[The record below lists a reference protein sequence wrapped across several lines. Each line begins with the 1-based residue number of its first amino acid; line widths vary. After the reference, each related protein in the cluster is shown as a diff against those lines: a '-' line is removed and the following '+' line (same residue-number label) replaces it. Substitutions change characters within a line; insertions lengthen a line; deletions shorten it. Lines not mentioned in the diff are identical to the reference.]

1 MIYPDNFENKIQFNE
16 IRSLLKGYCLSQLG
30 KDKVDDMQINTAL
43 MQTREFRRM
52 QEEADD
58 FPLQFF
64 FDMRASIKRIRIEGT
79 HLEENEIFDLRRS
92 LETISGIVKF
102 LNRSDDD
109 GNYDYPTLHA
119 LTEDVLTF
127 PDLIRRIDQILDK
140 YGKIKDTAS
149 PRLAEIRSQLRK
161 AERRPTGCARGACH
175 ETPYKGYCTR
185 RVVDGQDGFY

>member
-30 KDKVDDMQINTAL
+30 KDKVDDMAFTSDAERINTAL
-43 MQTREFRRM
+43 SQTREFRRM

-109 GNYDYPTLHA
+109 GNYDYPTLHDLSRPHPPYRPDSGQVWQDKGYGFA
-119 LTEDVLTF
+119 ASRRNTF
-127 PDLIRRIDQILDK
+127 AAAQGRGQ
-140 YGKIKDTAS
+140 
-149 PRLAEIRSQLRK
+149 RLAYII
-161 AERRPTGCARGACH
+161 
-175 ETPYKGYCTR
+175 
-185 RVVDGQDGFY
+185 

>member
-1 MIYPDNFENKIQFNE
+1 MIYPSNFENKIQFSE

-30 KDKVDDMQINTAL
+30 KDKVDAMGFSDNAERINTAL
-43 MQTREFRRM
+43 KQTREFRRM
-52 QEEADD
+52 QEETDD

-64 FDMRASIKRIRIEGT
+64 FDMRESIKRIRIEGT

-92 LETISGIVKF
+92 LDTVAGIVRF

-109 GNYDYPTLHA
+109 GNFDYPTLHD
-119 LTEDVLTF
+119 LTEGVLTF

-161 AERRPTGCARGACH
+161 AEGSVSRTL
-175 ETPYKGYCTR
+175 
-185 RVVDGQDGFY
+185 